1 MNKFF
6 YKFYSFYTIQT
17 KIMSSAHNSDNEE
30 IIPSAPAF
38 CKRIRTDDL
47 QSEVAKSTRE
57 GIEQLYEDVVDKL
70 GTNKKDKKDAKEQA
84 TYMKMIQQAKLVESI
99 DEFFHCD
106 EDHQKAK
113 FMNMLIENNRNVD
126 KLAKCDEK
134 IGALEKTIEELREKE
149 DHLNDIIE
157 GCKES
162 EDDLKLK
169 LKKYRDRNLFQETI
183 IFDMKRKIKTK
194 NTYLLQI
201 VLVFGACVLYH
212 LYS

>member
-1 MNKFF
+1 M
-6 YKFYSFYTIQT
+6 
-17 KIMSSAHNSDNEE
+17 SAHNSDNEE
-30 IIPSAPAF
+30 YIPEAPAF
-38 CKRIRTDDL
+38 CKRVRTEDL

-70 GTNKKDKKDAKEQA
+70 GTNKKDKKDSKEQA

-99 DEFFHCD
+99 DEFFNCN
-106 EDHQKAK
+106 EERQKAK

-134 IGALEKTIEELREKE
+134 IASMEKTIEELREKE

-157 GCKES
+157 GCKDGE
-162 EDDLKLK
+162 EDLKSK
-169 LKKYRDRNLFQETI
+169 LKKYRDRVI
-183 IFDMKRKIKTK
+183 IQDAAIFEMKRKIKTK

-201 VLVFGACVLYH
+201 VLVFGAYVLYH

>member
-1 MNKFF
+1 
-6 YKFYSFYTIQT
+6 
-17 KIMSSAHNSDNEE
+17 MSSAHNSDNEE
-30 IIPSAPAF
+30 YIAPAPAF

-47 QSEVAKSTRE
+47 QSEVAKTTRE
-57 GIEQLYEDVVDKL
+57 GIEQLYQDVVDKL
-70 GTNKKDKKDAKEQA
+70 GSNKKDKQDSKELA
-84 TYMKMIQQAKLVESI
+84 TYNKMIQQAKLVEAI
-99 DEFFHCD
+99 DDFFVCN
-106 EDHQKAK
+106 EEHQKAK

-126 KLAKCDEK
+126 RLAKCDEK
-134 IGALEKTIEELREKE
+134 IGSLEKTIEELREKE

-169 LKKYRDRNLFQETI
+169 LKKYRDLNITQEIAIFQ
-183 IFDMKRKIKTK
+183 MKRKIKTK

-201 VLVFGACVLYH
+201 VLVFGAYVLYH

>member
-1 MNKFF
+1 
-6 YKFYSFYTIQT
+6 
-17 KIMSSAHNSDNEE
+17 MSSAHNSDNEE

-57 GIEQLYEDVVDKL
+57 GIEQLYEDVVDRL
-70 GTNKKDKKDAKEQA
+70 DTNKKDKKDAKEQA

-134 IGALEKTIEELREKE
+134 IGSMEKTIEELRDKE

-162 EDDLKLK
+162 EEELKTK
-169 LKKYRDRNLFQETI
+169 LKKYRDRVIVQDAA
-183 IFDMKRKIKTK
+183 IFEMKQKIQTK
-194 NTYLLQI
+194 NTYILQI
-201 VLVFGACVLYH
+201 LLVFAATFIF
-212 LYS
+212 SKFF

>member
-1 MNKFF
+1 
-6 YKFYSFYTIQT
+6 
-17 KIMSSAHNSDNEE
+17 MSSAHNSDNEE

-70 GTNKKDKKDAKEQA
+70 GANKKEKQDAKEKA
-84 TYMKMIQQAKLVESI
+84 TYTKMIQQAKLVEAI
-99 DEFFHCD
+99 DDFFLCD
-106 EDHQKAK
+106 EEHQKAK

-134 IGALEKTIEELREKE
+134 IGAMEKTIEELRDKE

-169 LKKYRDRNLFQETI
+169 LKKYRDRNLCQETI

-201 VLVFGACVLYH
+201 VLVFGAYVLYH

>member
-1 MNKFF
+1 M
-6 YKFYSFYTIQT
+6 
-17 KIMSSAHNSDNEE
+17 SAHNSDNEE

-57 GIEQLYEDVVDKL
+57 GIEQLYEEVIDKL
-70 GTNKKDKKDAKEQA
+70 GSNKKDKQDAKEQA
-84 TYMKMIQQAKLVESI
+84 TYLKMIQQAKLVEAI
-99 DEFFHCD
+99 DDFFHCD
-106 EDHQKAK
+106 EERQKAK

-126 KLAKCDEK
+126 RIAKCDEK
-134 IGALEKTIEELREKE
+134 IASMEKTIEELREKE

-157 GCKES
+157 GCKDGE
-162 EDDLKLK
+162 EDLKAK
-169 LKKYRDRNLFQETI
+169 VKKYRDRVIVQDVTI
-183 IFDMKRKIKTK
+183 FEMKKKIKTK

-201 VLVFGACVLYH
+201 VLVFGAYVLYH

>member
-1 MNKFF
+1 
-6 YKFYSFYTIQT
+6 
-17 KIMSSAHNSDNEE
+17 MSSAHNSDNEE
-30 IIPSAPAF
+30 IIPSAPSF
-38 CKRIRTDDL
+38 CKRIRTEDL

-57 GIEQLYEDVVDKL
+57 GIEELYQDVVDKL
-70 GTNKKDKKDAKEQA
+70 GSNKKDKKDAKEQA

-134 IGALEKTIEELREKE
+134 IGSMEKTIEELRDKE

-162 EDDLKLK
+162 EEELKTK
-169 LKKYRDRNLFQETI
+169 LKKYRDRVIVQDAA
-183 IFDMKRKIKTK
+183 IFEMKQKIQTK
-194 NTYLLQI
+194 NTYILQI
-201 VLVFGACVLYH
+201 LLVFAATFIF
-212 LYS
+212 SKFF

>member
-1 MNKFF
+1 
-6 YKFYSFYTIQT
+6 
-17 KIMSSAHNSDNEE
+17 MSSAHNSDNEE
-30 IIPSAPAF
+30 YIPLAPAF
-38 CKRIRTDDL
+38 CKRVRTEDL

-57 GIEQLYEDVVDKL
+57 GIEQLYEDVIDKL
-70 GTNKKDKKDAKEQA
+70 DTNKKEKQDAKEKA
-84 TYMKMIQQAKLVESI
+84 TYTKMIQQAKLVESI
-99 DEFFHCD
+99 DDFFIAD
-106 EDHQKAK
+106 EERQKAK
-113 FMNMLIENNRNVD
+113 FMNMLIDNNRNVD

-134 IGALEKTIEELREKE
+134 IGAMEKTIEELRDKE

-169 LKKYRDRNLFQETI
+169 LKKYRDRVI
-183 IFDMKRKIKTK
+183 IQDAAIFEMKQKIKTK

-201 VLVFGACVLYH
+201 VLIFGAYFLYH

>member
-1 MNKFF
+1 
-6 YKFYSFYTIQT
+6 
-17 KIMSSAHNSDNEE
+17 MSSAHNSDNEE

-57 GIEQLYEDVVDKL
+57 GLEQLYEDVVGKL
-70 GTNKKDKKDAKEQA
+70 DTNKKDKKDAKEQA

-99 DEFFHCD
+99 DEFFVCN
-106 EDHQKAK
+106 EECQKAK
-113 FMNMLIENNRNVD
+113 FMNMLIDNNRNVD
-126 KLAKCDEK
+126 RLAKCDEK
-134 IGALEKTIEELREKE
+134 IGSLEKTIEELRDKE

-169 LKKYRDRNLFQETI
+169 LKKYRDRVI
-183 IFDMKRKIKTK
+183 IQDAAIFEMKQKIKTK

-201 VLVFGACVLYH
+201 VLVFGAYVLYH

>member
-1 MNKFF
+1 
-6 YKFYSFYTIQT
+6 
-17 KIMSSAHNSDNEE
+17 MSAANNSDNEE
-30 IIPSAPAF
+30 EYIPLAPAF
-38 CKRIRTDDL
+38 CKRVRTDDL

-57 GIEQLYEDVVDKL
+57 GIEQLYQDVIDKL
-70 GTNKKDKKDAKEQA
+70 DTNKKDKKDSKEMA
-84 TYMKMIQQAKLVESI
+84 TYAKMINQAKLIDAI
-99 DEFFHCD
+99 DEFFECD

-134 IGALEKTIEELREKE
+134 IGAMEKTIEDLRENE
-149 DHLNDIIE
+149 EHLNDVID
-157 GCKES
+157 GYKES
-162 EDDLKLK
+162 EEDYKNRIK
-169 LKKYRDRNLFQETI
+169 RFKDRVITQESI
-183 IFDMKRKIKTK
+183 ISTMKRKIKTK

>member
-1 MNKFF
+1 
-6 YKFYSFYTIQT
+6 
-17 KIMSSAHNSDNEE
+17 MSSAHNSDNEE

-57 GIEQLYEDVVDKL
+57 GIEQLYEDVVDRL
-70 GTNKKDKKDAKEQA
+70 DTNKKDKKDAKEQA

-106 EDHQKAK
+106 EDRQKAK

-134 IGALEKTIEELREKE
+134 IGSMEKTIEELREKE

-169 LKKYRDRNLFQETI
+169 LKKYRDRVIVQDAA
-183 IFDMKRKIKTK
+183 IFEMKQKIQTK
-194 NTYLLQI
+194 NTYILQI
-201 VLVFGACVLYH
+201 LLVFAATFIFSKFY
-212 LYS
+212 

>member
-1 MNKFF
+1 
-6 YKFYSFYTIQT
+6 
-17 KIMSSAHNSDNEE
+17 MSSAHNSDNEE
-30 IIPSAPAF
+30 IIPSAPSF
-38 CKRIRTDDL
+38 CKRIRTEDL

-57 GIEQLYEDVVDKL
+57 GIEELYQDVVDKL
-70 GTNKKDKKDAKEQA
+70 GSNKKDKKDSKEQA

-99 DEFFHCD
+99 DEFFVCN
-106 EDHQKAK
+106 EERQKAK

-201 VLVFGACVLYH
+201 VLVFGAYVLYH

>member
-1 MNKFF
+1 M
-6 YKFYSFYTIQT
+6 
-17 KIMSSAHNSDNEE
+17 SAHNSDNEE
-30 IIPSAPAF
+30 YIAPAPSF
-38 CKRIRTDDL
+38 CKRIRTEDL

-57 GIEQLYEDVVDKL
+57 GIEELYQDVVDKL
-70 GTNKKDKKDAKEQA
+70 GTIKKDKKDSKEQA

-106 EDHQKAK
+106 EERQKAK

-134 IGALEKTIEELREKE
+134 IASMEKTIEELREKE

-157 GCKES
+157 GCKDGE
-162 EDDLKLK
+162 EDLKSK
-169 LKKYRDRNLFQETI
+169 LKKYRDRVI
-183 IFDMKRKIKTK
+183 IQDAAIFEMKRKIKTK

-201 VLVFGACVLYH
+201 VLVFGAYVLYH

>member
-1 MNKFF
+1 M
-6 YKFYSFYTIQT
+6 
-17 KIMSSAHNSDNEE
+17 SAHNSDNEE
-30 IIPSAPAF
+30 YIAPAPAF
-38 CKRIRTDDL
+38 CKRIRTEDL
-47 QSEVAKSTRE
+47 QSEVAKTTRE

-70 GTNKKDKKDAKEQA
+70 GSNKKDKQDAKEQA

-99 DEFFHCD
+99 DDFFVCN
-106 EDHQKAK
+106 EEHQKAK

-134 IGALEKTIEELREKE
+134 IGSLEKTIEELREKE

-169 LKKYRDRNLFQETI
+169 LKKYKDRNITQEI
-183 IFDMKRKIKTK
+183 AIFEMKRKIKTK

-201 VLVFGACVLYH
+201 ILVFGACILYH
-212 LYS
+212 FYK

>member
-1 MNKFF
+1 M
-6 YKFYSFYTIQT
+6 
-17 KIMSSAHNSDNEE
+17 SAHNSDNEE

-70 GTNKKDKKDAKEQA
+70 GANKKEKQDAKEKA
-84 TYMKMIQQAKLVESI
+84 TYTKMIQQAKLVEAI
-99 DEFFHCD
+99 DDFFLCD
-106 EDHQKAK
+106 EEHQKAK

-134 IGALEKTIEELREKE
+134 IGAMEKTIEELRDKE

-201 VLVFGACVLYH
+201 VLVFGAYVLYH

>member
-1 MNKFF
+1 
-6 YKFYSFYTIQT
+6 
-17 KIMSSAHNSDNEE
+17 MSSAHNSDNEE

-57 GIEQLYEDVVDKL
+57 GIEQLYEDVIDKL
-70 GTNKKDKKDAKEQA
+70 GSNKKEKQDAKEKA
-84 TYMKMIQQAKLVESI
+84 TYNKMIQQAKLVEAI
-99 DEFFHCD
+99 DDFFVCN
-106 EDHQKAK
+106 EEHQKAK

-126 KLAKCDEK
+126 RLAKCDEK
-134 IGALEKTIEELREKE
+134 IGSLEKTIEELREKE

-169 LKKYRDRNLFQETI
+169 LKKYKDRNITQEI
-183 IFDMKRKIKTK
+183 AIFNLKRKIKTK

-201 VLVFGACVLYH
+201 VLVFGAYVLYH

>member
-1 MNKFF
+1 
-6 YKFYSFYTIQT
+6 
-17 KIMSSAHNSDNEE
+17 MSSAHNSDNEE

-169 LKKYRDRNLFQETI
+169 LKKYRDCNLFQETI
-183 IFDMKRKIKTK
+183 IFDMKRKIKNK

-201 VLVFGACVLYH
+201 ILVFGACVLYH

>member
-1 MNKFF
+1 
-6 YKFYSFYTIQT
+6 
-17 KIMSSAHNSDNEE
+17 MSSAHNSDNEE
-30 IIPSAPAF
+30 YIAPAPAF
-38 CKRIRTDDL
+38 CKRVRTEDL

-57 GIEQLYEDVVDKL
+57 GIEQLYQDVVDKL
-70 GTNKKDKKDAKEQA
+70 DTNKKEKQDAKEKA
-84 TYMKMIQQAKLVESI
+84 TYTKMIQQAKLVEAI
-99 DEFFHCD
+99 DDFFIAD
-106 EDHQKAK
+106 EDRQKAK

-126 KLAKCDEK
+126 RLAKCDEK
-134 IGALEKTIEELREKE
+134 IGSLEKTIEELREKE

-169 LKKYRDRNLFQETI
+169 LKKYKDRNITQEI
-183 IFDMKRKIKTK
+183 AIFEMKRKIKTK

-201 VLVFGACVLYH
+201 VLVFGAYVLYH

>member
-1 MNKFF
+1 
-6 YKFYSFYTIQT
+6 
-17 KIMSSAHNSDNEE
+17 MSAYNSDNEE
-30 IIPSAPAF
+30 YIPEAPAF
-38 CKRIRTDDL
+38 CKRVRTEDL

-57 GIEQLYEDVVDKL
+57 GIEQLYQDVVDKL
-70 GTNKKDKKDAKEQA
+70 GTNKKDKKDSKEQA

-134 IGALEKTIEELREKE
+134 IGSMEKTIEELRERE
-149 DHLNDIIE
+149 DHLNDILE
-157 GCKES
+157 GCKEG
-162 EDDLKLK
+162 EEDLKLK
-169 LKKYRDRNLFQETI
+169 LKKYRDRVI
-183 IFDMKRKIKTK
+183 IQDAAIFEMKRKIKTK

-201 VLVFGACVLYH
+201 ILIFGAYVLYH

>member
-1 MNKFF
+1 
-6 YKFYSFYTIQT
+6 
-17 KIMSSAHNSDNEE
+17 MSSAHNSDNEE
-30 IIPSAPAF
+30 YIAPAPSF
-38 CKRIRTDDL
+38 CKRIRTEDL

-57 GIEQLYEDVVDKL
+57 GIEQLYEDVIDKL
-70 GTNKKDKKDAKEQA
+70 DTNKKDKKDSKEHA

-106 EDHQKAK
+106 EDRQKAK

-126 KLAKCDEK
+126 RLAKCDEK
-134 IGALEKTIEELREKE
+134 IGSLEKTIEELREKE

-169 LKKYRDRNLFQETI
+169 LKKYKDRNLTQEAV
-183 IFDMKRKIKTK
+183 IFNLKRKIKTK

-201 VLVFGACVLYH
+201 VLVFGAYVLYH

>member
-1 MNKFF
+1 M
-6 YKFYSFYTIQT
+6 
-17 KIMSSAHNSDNEE
+17 SAHNSDNEE
-30 IIPSAPAF
+30 IIPSAPSF
-38 CKRIRTDDL
+38 CKRIRTEDL

-57 GIEQLYEDVVDKL
+57 GIEELYQDVVDKL
-70 GTNKKDKKDAKEQA
+70 GSNKKEKQDAKEQA
-84 TYMKMIQQAKLVESI
+84 IYQKMIQQAKLVEAI
-99 DEFFHCD
+99 DDFFHCD
-106 EDHQKAK
+106 EERQKAK

-134 IGALEKTIEELREKE
+134 IGAMEKTIEELREKE

-169 LKKYRDRNLFQETI
+169 LKKYKDRNITQEIAIFQ
-183 IFDMKRKIKTK
+183 MKRKIKTK

-201 VLVFGACVLYH
+201 ILVFGACILYH
-212 LYS
+212 FYK

>member
-1 MNKFF
+1 M
-6 YKFYSFYTIQT
+6 
-17 KIMSSAHNSDNEE
+17 SAHNSDNEE
-30 IIPSAPAF
+30 YIAPAPAF

-57 GIEQLYEDVVDKL
+57 GIEQLYQDVVDKL
-70 GTNKKDKKDAKEQA
+70 DTNKKEKQDAKEKA
-84 TYMKMIQQAKLVESI
+84 TYTKMIQQAKLVESI
-99 DEFFHCD
+99 DDFFHCD
-106 EDHQKAK
+106 EERQKAK

-126 KLAKCDEK
+126 RLAKCDEK
-134 IGALEKTIEELREKE
+134 IGSLEKTIEELRDKE

-162 EDDLKLK
+162 EEDLKSK
-169 LKKYRDRNLFQETI
+169 LKKYRDRVIVQDAA
-183 IFDMKRKIKTK
+183 IFEMKQKIKTK

-201 VLVFGACVLYH
+201 ILIFGAYFLYH

>member
-1 MNKFF
+1 
-6 YKFYSFYTIQT
+6 
-17 KIMSSAHNSDNEE
+17 MSSAHNSDNEE

-57 GIEQLYEDVVDKL
+57 GIEQLYEDVIDKL

-134 IGALEKTIEELREKE
+134 IASMEKTIEELREKE

-157 GCKES
+157 GCKDGE
-162 EDDLKLK
+162 EDLKSK
-169 LKKYRDRNLFQETI
+169 LKKYRDRVI
-183 IFDMKRKIKTK
+183 IQDAAIFEMKRKIKTK

-201 VLVFGACVLYH
+201 VLVFGAYVLYH

>member
-1 MNKFF
+1 
-6 YKFYSFYTIQT
+6 
-17 KIMSSAHNSDNEE
+17 MSSAHNSDNEE

-57 GIEQLYEDVVDKL
+57 GIEQLYEDVVDRL
-70 GTNKKDKKDAKEQA
+70 DTNKKDKKDAKEQA

-106 EDHQKAK
+106 EDRQKAK

-134 IGALEKTIEELREKE
+134 IGSMEKTIEELRDKE

-162 EDDLKLK
+162 EEDLKLK
-169 LKKYRDRNLFQETI
+169 LKKYRDRVIVQDAA
-183 IFDMKRKIKTK
+183 IFEMKQKIQTK
-194 NTYLLQI
+194 NTYILQI
-201 VLVFGACVLYH
+201 LLVFAATFIFSKFY
-212 LYS
+212 